1 MGMTSAYAN
10 KIEVVEQDKDIPE
23 GCAIVTV
30 SDKCA
35 AHLMLKGII
44 DPIKEVE
51 KLQKKQDTMK
61 SQLEKL
67 KKSMEIPDY
76 ATKVPVDVQTSNK
89 EKLSQM
95 DTETNRLT
103 EAMSFLKAM

>member
-1 MGMTSAYAN
+1 MHAFLRPCSLYFL
-10 KIEVVEQDKDIPE
+10 
-23 GCAIVTV
+23 VTV
-30 SDKCA
+30 SDKCS
-35 AHLMLKGII
+35 AHLYLKGII
-44 DPIKEVE
+44 DPIKELE

-76 ATKVPVDVQTSNK
+76 ATKVPADVQTSNK
-89 EKLSQM
+89 EKLSQT
-95 DTETNRLT
+95 DTEIKRLT